1 MDTYDENRDGRF
13 EMNEL
18 AKALKIEENYLNK
31 IINKKSIKDKHIQVE
46 IIALVTWI
54 VGLRCTI
61 CHEETSNNI
70 YSI

>member
-31 IINKKSIKDKHIQVE
+31 IINKKAIKDKHIQV
-46 IIALVTWI
+46 
-54 VGLRCTI
+54 
-61 CHEETSNNI
+61 
-70 YSI
+70 

>member
-31 IINKKSIKDKHIQVE
+31 IINKKSIKDKHIQVR
-46 IIALVTWI
+46 LHSWLSYY
-54 VGLRCTI
+54 GCGQPF
-61 CHEETSNNI
+61 
-70 YSI
+70 

>member
-31 IINKKSIKDKHIQVE
+31 IINKKSIKDKHIQVNQH
-46 IIALVTWI
+46 ISMFSVSCDAV
-54 VGLRCTI
+54 
-61 CHEETSNNI
+61 I
-70 YSI
+70 YFSKAKVDAMFS

>member
-31 IINKKSIKDKHIQVE
+31 IINKKSIKDKHVQVRKHMSTFFPSC
-46 IIALVTWI
+46 LPTFVKF
-54 VGLRCTI
+54 G
-61 CHEETSNNI
+61 
-70 YSI
+70 